1 MSQTFCSFWWKI
13 HKNHLLGGERPRF
26 VHVSP
31 PTPMRKSTC
40 TCAWVCVWVEAVC
53 TPLVKVKIM
62 TKSERWVSLGLT
74 HKAPALLMYI
84 PVGTGFRS
92 LWGQFKK
99 SHFEAAPAVC
109 GKGWWKPTAVCY
121 LLSLVP
127 SGASVGPRILIA
139 ARSS

>member
-26 VHVSP
+26 VHVPP
-31 PTPMRKSTC
+31 PTPMQKSTC

-74 HKAPALLMYI
+74 HKAPALSCIFLWELAFEVSEVSLKSLTLKQLQLC
-84 PVGTGFRS
+84 VGKAGGNQ
-92 LWGQFKK
+92 L
-99 SHFEAAPAVC
+99 
-109 GKGWWKPTAVCY
+109 TAVCC
-121 LLSLVP
+121 LVP
-127 SGASVGPRILIA
+127 SGASVGPHILIA